1 MPARQSEVEGSNH
14 PKWLAFLLLLSSS
27 TFLCKV
33 SGILNHVLHKSFTSD
48 VKVKMNSRG
57 KEKFAK
63 QPNLVHIF
71 RSVQLSYTNFEHE
84 ANY

>member
-33 SGILNHVLHKSFTSD
+33 SGIFNQVLHKSFTSN
-48 VKVKMNSRG
+48 VKVKNGG

-63 QPNLVHIF
+63 QPNLVLLF
-71 RSVQLSYTNFEHE
+71 RSVQLSFTNFEHE